1 MCIRDRSP
9 EAEFLLSQTDDATKQ
24 VLRAALLHEENP
36 QAVEGTGEIRPGNIA
51 QLNLENRVLTQHSE
65 EPVSYTH
72 LDVYK
77 RQIESVEIAYEEL
90 TIPN

>member
-65 EPVSYTH
+65 EQVE
-72 LDVYK
+72 DVYK
-77 RQIESVEIAYEEL
+77 RQLWDYLPVHFWPLPSKVC
-90 TIPN
+90 